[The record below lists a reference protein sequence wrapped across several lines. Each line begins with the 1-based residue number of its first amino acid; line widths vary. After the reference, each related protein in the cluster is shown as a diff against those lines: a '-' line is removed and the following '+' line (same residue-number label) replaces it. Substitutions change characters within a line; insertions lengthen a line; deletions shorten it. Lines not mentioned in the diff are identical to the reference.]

1 MPDDALPPT
10 DRPFEAD
17 SQTGPGLDPATA
29 TARLLAEGANE
40 LGPPERRKLWGIAAE
55 VAREPMF
62 LLLLASGGIYL
73 AMGDPHE
80 ALALLGFVFVIM
92 GITIVQERRT
102 DNALDAL
109 REMSS
114 PRALVVRGGQLS
126 RIAGREVV
134 RGDLLML
141 AEGDRVA
148 ADGDVLQ
155 AHEMAL
161 DESLQTGESEAV
173 AKQAGSS
180 TVWAGTLVVRGQGL
194 VRVTATG
201 GQTALGRIGHSLRSI
216 EAEPSP
222 LRDEISRLMRLLV
235 VVGLGFSLALAL
247 LFLSLR
253 GDWLQA
259 LLAGITLAMSMM
271 PQEFAVIMII
281 FLALGA
287 RRLAANQ
294 VLTRRLNA
302 IETLGTTSVLCV
314 DKTGTLTQNRMAL
327 AALCVGGDVLDVTG
341 IPGPQHDPA

>member
-1 MPDDALPPT
+1 MKRSMPDDALPPT

-173 AKQAGSS
+173 A
-180 TVWAGTLVVRGQGL
+180 
-194 VRVTATG
+194 
-201 GQTALGRIGHSLRSI
+201 
-216 EAEPSP
+216 
-222 LRDEISRLMRLLV
+222 
-235 VVGLGFSLALAL
+235 
-247 LFLSLR
+247 
-253 GDWLQA
+253 
-259 LLAGITLAMSMM
+259 
-271 PQEFAVIMII
+271 
-281 FLALGA
+281 
-287 RRLAANQ
+287 
-294 VLTRRLNA
+294 
-302 IETLGTTSVLCV
+302 
-314 DKTGTLTQNRMAL
+314 
-327 AALCVGGDVLDVTG
+327 
-341 IPGPQHDPA
+341 